1 MMKRIIG
8 IMLIIMCMTVC
19 MCSCEHKD
27 ENGNEKIKV
36 VVTAF
41 PHYDFV
47 RQIAGDNVDLKM
59 LIKPGN
65 EVHTYDPTPSD
76 IAKISSCDIF
86 VYTGGESDTWAKNIL
101 ETRENK
107 DMKIISFTEICPA
120 ELEYMD
126 DGHYGESEHHHSD
139 SYDEHVWTSPVNA
152 DVLALEIYKTLCK
165 TDSEN
170 IEVYEQNYKAFS
182 AQLAELDKTFQQIV
196 SNASRSEI
204 VVGDRF
210 PFVHFAMEYGINYTA
225 AFSGCSTES
234 EPSAQTVARLADKVK
249 NESIPVVFTI
259 EFSNK
264 KVAKNIVSDTT
275 AEILTLHSCHNVTND
290 EFLSNITYIELM
302 TQNAQNLR
310 KALN

>member
-1 MMKRIIG
+1 MKKVIG
-8 IMLIIMCMTVC
+8 VILIIMCMTVC
-19 MCSCEHKD
+19 MCSCANKG

-86 VYTGGESDTWAKNIL
+86 VYTGGESDSWAKNIL

-120 ELEYMD
+120 ELECMD
-126 DGHYGESEHHHSD
+126 DGHYGENEHQHSN

-152 DVLALEIYKTLCK
+152 DILALEIYKTLCK
-165 TDSEN
+165 VDSEN
-170 IEVYEQNYKAFS
+170 IEIYEQNYKEFS
-182 AQLAELDKTFQQIV
+182 KKLAELDKTFQQIV
-196 SNASRSEI
+196 ANASRNEM

-210 PFVHFAMEYGINYTA
+210 PFSHFALEYGINYTA
-225 AFSGCSTES
+225 AFSGCSAES

-249 NESIPVVFTI
+249 NEGIPVVFTI